1 MIFSEN
7 WLPLFG
13 IMLEPKTAVCDSFVT
28 CFIEAG
34 SSAG

>member
-7 WLPLFG
+7 WLPFG